1 MQNSITSMLLLF
13 SCWVVSDSL
22 RPYGLQHARLP
33 CTSPSPWVCSH
44 SCPLSWWCHP
54 TISFSVTPFSS
65 GPQSFPASGSFQYG
79 ININMNL
86 EGLSSCFRGKE
97 PACQCRRPRFD
108 PWVRKT
114 PLEEEIATHS
124 NILAQKIPW
133 TEENGGLQSMGLQK
147 SWTWLSDWAHTQIWM
162 SSFTVLFSY

>member
-1 MQNSITSMLLLF
+1 
-13 SCWVVSDSL
+13 
-22 RPYGLQHARLP
+22 
-33 CTSPSPWVCSH
+33 
-44 SCPLSWWCHP
+44 
-54 TISFSVTPFSS
+54 
-65 GPQSFPASGSFQYG
+65 
-79 ININMNL
+79 MNL

-147 SWTWLSDWAHTQIWM
+147 SWT
-162 SSFTVLFSY
+162 